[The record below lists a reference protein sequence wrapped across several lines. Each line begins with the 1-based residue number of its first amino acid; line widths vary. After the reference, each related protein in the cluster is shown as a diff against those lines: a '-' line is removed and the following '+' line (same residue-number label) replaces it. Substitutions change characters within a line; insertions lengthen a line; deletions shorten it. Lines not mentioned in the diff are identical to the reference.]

1 MKILA
6 FAASNSSE
14 SINRRLALHVAH
26 RVRGAEVESLD
37 LNSYEMPI
45 FSEQR
50 ELALGQPDE
59 AKAFYKKLGEADAL
73 VIAFAEHNGSYSAAW
88 KNLLDWTSRIDRRFF
103 QDKPALFLATSPGP
117 GGAGNV
123 LAQAAD
129 SAPHFGAE
137 LIDSVSV
144 PRFNDVYD
152 PYRDQ
157 VVDALTDRKL
167 RDAVRALERRLGL
180 GNAMQGELNTLLE
193 ATVLPERRACS

>member
-14 SINRRLALHVAH
+14 SINRRLALHVAN

-37 LNSYEMPI
+37 LNDYEMPI

-50 ELALGQPDE
+50 EMALGQPAE
-59 AKAFYKKLGEADAL
+59 ARAFHRRLGEADAL
-73 VIAFAEHNGSYSAAW
+73 VISFAEHNGTYSAAW
-88 KNLLDWTSRIDRRFF
+88 KNLLDWTSRVDRRFF

-129 SAPHFGAE
+129 AAPHFGAE
-137 LIDSVSV
+137 LIDTVSV
-144 PRFNDVYD
+144 PRFNTHYD

-157 VVDALTDRKL
+157 VVDGLTDRKL
-167 RDAVRALERRLGL
+167 REAVRRLERRLGL
-180 GNAMQGELNTLLE
+180 GNPFQGELNTLLE